1 MNDQQ
6 IEMEKRSAAVSLSDM
21 EIFVFPEIMYSLVL
35 ANIISPEIWAWLD
48 DPWFADIDQ
57 QKPPKKLQRL
67 RQYIMDN
74 FSFNLDLD
82 TWGLTTREKELQRF
96 NDFIDPE
103 ILRHS
108 NALFGYEG
116 DKYYFDMDIR
126 RHFGLDKYTDETIPY
141 WKTETVE
148 AMTAFRYKDGYNTGA
163 GECVSLAA
171 LWAAALFIVCKIPLE
186 DIFMLATPL
195 HSQNILLQGE
205 GTITNNRRIV
215 TRNMWVN
222 GTELSAKARRAL
234 EKERVTIVSH
244 VSGYIHIMYDE
255 ATIDPGQYK
264 HFSKELGKF
273 LHFHITPELL
283 CNFIRWQGEYMTYF
297 QVERNA
303 SNRCGG
309 FIPLERLFTYE
320 HGSNYSVS
328 TASRKKL
335 FDEVDCEEY
344 FLDELEGRILL
355 NDFEHW
361 LRKHRL
367 DPAKPGTREEL
378 IKIIPA
384 DSGLP
389 VEQFVDGLINFCYVR
404 PRLPEADAKQFN
416 TESQPIKIDHSMTRH
431 DIRDYLLSIK
441 DSNKTAEYTFYA
453 LRDMTNIDPLPFVKA
468 AIERNPASVNA
479 LKDSTID
486 QAYNIL
492 KEMTSESIYAEEY
505 RLAQPDEVWNYR
517 RGDGLE
523 KAILLANLIRN
534 RGETG
539 QMTISLQNGNAILET
554 SSGTQFEFPSTKIFN
569 GERLVIC

>member
-1 MNDQQ
+1 MNTET
-6 IEMEKRSAAVSLSDM
+6 IELEKCSAAVSLSDM

-35 ANIISPEIWAWLD
+35 ANIISSEIWSWLD
-48 DPWFADIDQ
+48 DPWFADIDD
-57 QKPPKKLQRL
+57 QKPAKKLQRL

-74 FSFNLDLD
+74 YSFNLDLD

-96 NDFIDPE
+96 HDFIDPE

-141 WKTETVE
+141 WKTETIE
-148 AMTAFRYKDGYNTGA
+148 AMSAFKYKEGYNTGA

-171 LWAAALFIVCKIPLE
+171 LWAAALFIICKIPFE
-186 DIFMLATPL
+186 DIFMMATPL
-195 HSQNILLQGE
+195 HSQNILIQGD

-215 TRNMWVN
+215 TKNMWVN

-234 EKERVTIVSH
+234 ENERVTIVSH
-244 VSGYIHIMYDE
+244 ISGYIHVMYDE
-255 ATIDPGQYK
+255 ATIDPAQYK
-264 HFSKELGKF
+264 RFSHELEKF

-283 CNFIRWQGEYMTYF
+283 CNFIRWKSEYMKYF

-309 FIPLERLFTYE
+309 FLPLERLYTYE
-320 HGSNYSVS
+320 HGSNFSVS

-344 FLDELEGRILL
+344 YLDELDGRFSL

-367 DPAKPGTREEL
+367 DPAKEDSREKLLKVLPTENGFPAEKFVDEL
-378 IKIIPA
+378 I
-384 DSGLP
+384 S
-389 VEQFVDGLINFCYVR
+389 FCYVR
-404 PRLPEADAKQFN
+404 PQLPEIADKKPVL
-416 TESQPIKIDHSMTRH
+416 ESQPINIDRSMNRH
-431 DIRDYLLSIK
+431 EVRDYLLQIK

-453 LRDMTNIDPLPFVKA
+453 LRDMMNTEPEPFIKA
-468 AIERNPASVNA
+468 AIERNPVSVVS
-479 LKDSTID
+479 LKDKSID
-486 QAYNIL
+486 QAYSIL
-492 KEMTSESIYAEEY
+492 QDMASESIYADDY
-505 RLAQPDEVWNYR
+505 RLAQPDEVWNYQ

-523 KAILLANLIRN
+523 KAILLANIIRN
-534 RGETG
+534 RGEAGEITIELTG
-539 QMTISLQNGNAILET
+539 GIATLKTSDNEFSFESNKTIRDES
-554 SSGTQFEFPSTKIFN
+554 
-569 GERLVIC
+569 LVIN